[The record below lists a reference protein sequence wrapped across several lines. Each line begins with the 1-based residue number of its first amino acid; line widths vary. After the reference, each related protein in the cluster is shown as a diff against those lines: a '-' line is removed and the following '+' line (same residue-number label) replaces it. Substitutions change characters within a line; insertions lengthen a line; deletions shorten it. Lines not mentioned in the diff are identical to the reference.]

1 MLRSG
6 EGFGGEKL
14 QIGGGVQKRN
24 GSTDR
29 LQCPSV
35 AHIHSRVVGPT
46 GCKPRPS
53 QKPAQIVDSADRKA
67 DNEVNVFAS
76 RVCPSLISNSP
87 KKESLLSPTVRSGTR
102 RPSRSSPPRPGRIED
117 VRAAGERRHGFV
129 SGGGGWTRTSTSTCW
144 APDAPRLPLRRRQ
157 GRQERVAAISFH
169 LFTQI
174 TQGLQQAASM
184 TACVVEDGNEPEPE
198 PD

>member
-1 MLRSG
+1 MRDPPHASSSHGGRRRPHYRRWRDGIRREAEKGASSPWKVTAARMLRSG

-67 DNEVNVFAS
+67 DNEVYVFAS

-87 KKESLLSPTVRSGTR
+87 KKKVSYLQRSEAEHD
-102 RPSRSSPPRPGRIED
+102 GRHD
-117 VRAAGERRHGFV
+117 PRRHGRGESRMCGPQA
-129 SGGGGWTRTSTSTCW
+129 SGAT
-144 APDAPRLPLRRRQ
+144 
-157 GRQERVAAISFH
+157 
-169 LFTQI
+169 
-174 TQGLQQAASM
+174 AS
-184 TACVVEDGNEPEPE
+184 
-198 PD
+198 